1 MAAMERVHLTR
12 YQDTGRL
19 GSGADYEVRAA
30 VDLDTG
36 QEVVLKRPVP
46 QMVSRQLHGQTEA
59 RTERTLAFYDAVGH
73 TLSSMIPILGYTD
86 PQVHD
91 EYFGD
96 SLGHEYRVVV
106 EKRAEGIPL
115 LVSDPRA
122 RITGVP
128 VGVAQNLFALFP
140 LRSGPADFLF
150 AVHRQLLDLQ
160 ESLVK
165 AGYLLL
171 DLGPQ
176 NIFFQPSSAGI
187 TVIDYGALQ
196 PVEGAPA
203 ARGGPPKDIHF
214 FYLELLKYYTKAGQP
229 PEEAGG
235 YRDPHALRPV
245 VRIEEEL
252 DEMGRG
258 FDVAGGPPRDPALQ
272 LIDSVRG
279 RAYQSPAEFRRDLT
293 FYLDAVA
300 RCNSQ
305 FPPGSAVRKAWG
317 EALGWLRGEY
327 WQRFS
332 FDADA
337 ELAGLVTQE

>member
-1 MAAMERVHLTR
+1 MERVHLTR
-12 YQDTGRL
+12 YQNTGRL

-36 QEVVLKRPVP
+36 LQVVLKRPVP

-73 TLSSMIPILGYTD
+73 TLPCMTPILGYTD

-115 LVSDPRA
+115 LISDPRA

-140 LRSGPADFLF
+140 LRSGPEESRF

-160 ESLVK
+160 ESLVS

-176 NIFFQPSSAGI
+176 NIFYQPSVAGI

-196 PVEGAPA
+196 PAEDAPSP
-203 ARGGPPKDIHF
+203 RGGPPKDIHF

-229 PEEAGG
+229 PEDVGG
-235 YRDPHALRPV
+235 YRDPHGLRPV
-245 VRIEEEL
+245 VRIDEEL
-252 DEMGRG
+252 DELARG
-258 FDVAGGPPRDPALQ
+258 FDQAGGPPRDPALH
-272 LIDSVRG
+272 LVDSVRR
-279 RAYQSPAEFRRDLT
+279 RAYQTPDEFRRDLT
-293 FYLDAVA
+293 AYLNAVA
-300 RCNSQ
+300 RRDSQ
-305 FPPGSAVRKAWG
+305 LSLDSLARQAWS

-327 WQRFS
+327 WTRFS

-337 ELAGLVTQE
+337 ELAGLAPEE